1 MRSAAVDLDR
11 EWRMLLL
18 QILAVAAS
26 LALIG
31 VVLWDGFETV
41 VLPRR
46 VPRRFRLT
54 RIYFISTWSGAAA
67 LARRIRSLDR
77 REALLAVYGPLA
89 LILLLVLWV
98 GLLIFAFALLQ
109 WGLGSQMRT
118 ADGASGFGI
127 DLYFSGTT
135 FLTLG
140 LGDVYP
146 LTPLARIITVI
157 EVGAGFGVLALVI
170 GYLPVLYQ
178 TFSRR
183 ESRISLLDA
192 HAGSPPT
199 AGALLQRHPPDR
211 RANSLRTTLADWE
224 TWAADLLES
233 HLSYPML
240 AYYRSQHE
248 EQSWVAAL
256 MMIMDT
262 CALIIACNR
271 CTPLDGALVEQA
283 AYTFAMAR
291 HASADLAQVFQPAQ
305 REAMKHTLIASR
317 LPTNDHDR
325 LCEALQRAG
334 MMQGGAETNDHT
346 SGKFARELETLRTL
360 YEPYLAGLGVYFL
373 MALPP
378 FMPPPGALDDWQ
390 TTADDVTAPAI
401 TALIARGRSRA
412 ILPD

>member
-1 MRSAAVDLDR
+1 
-11 EWRMLLL
+11 MLIA
-18 QILAVAAS
+18 QTLATVAA
-26 LALIG
+26 LALIA

-54 RIYFISTWSGAAA
+54 RIYFISTWTAASA

-77 REALLAVYGPLA
+77 REGLLAVYGPLA
-89 LILLLVLWV
+89 LLILLMLWG

-109 WGLGSQMRT
+109 WGLGSQVRT
-118 ADGASGFGI
+118 VDGASGFGM

-146 LTPLARIITVI
+146 LTAIARIITVV

-199 AGALLQRHPPDR
+199 AGALLQRHSPDR
-211 RANSLRTTLADWE
+211 RSGSLRVTLAEWE
-224 TWAADLLES
+224 NWAADLLES

-256 MMIMDT
+256 AMIMDT
-262 CALIIACNR
+262 CALIIACNH
-271 CTPLDGALVEQA
+271 TVPLDEALVEQA

-305 REAMKHTLIASR
+305 RLAMKHMLIAGR
-317 LPTNDHDR
+317 LPTEDHQR
-325 LCEALQRAG
+325 LCDALLGVG
-334 MMQGGAETNDHT
+334 MIVVGGEDGETNARPADDL
-346 SGKFARELETLRTL
+346 ARELKTLRQL
-360 YEPYLAGLGVYFL
+360 YEPYLAGLSAYFL

-378 FMPPPGALDDWQ
+378 FIPPPDALDDWQ
-390 TTADDVTAPAI
+390 TTADNVTAPAI
-401 TALIARGRSRA
+401 TTLVTRDGSRA
-412 ILPD
+412 SLRNR

>member
-1 MRSAAVDLDR
+1 
-11 EWRMLLL
+11 MLIV
-18 QILAVAAS
+18 QILAVAAA

-54 RIYFISTWSGAAA
+54 RLYFISTWSGVSA

-118 ADGASGFGI
+118 ADGAPGFGM

-140 LGDVYP
+140 LGDVSP
-146 LTPLARIITVI
+146 LTPLARAITVV

-211 RANSLRTTLADWE
+211 RAASLRVTLAEWE

-256 MMIMDT
+256 TMIMDT

-271 CTPLDGALVEQA
+271 CTPLDEALVEQA

-305 REAMKHTLIASR
+305 RAAAKHTLIAAR
-317 LPTNDHDR
+317 LPADDHDR
-325 LCEALQRAG
+325 LCDALQGVG
-334 MMQGGAETNDHT
+334 MMHGGAETKDHT
-346 SGKFARELETLRTL
+346 SGKFARELEALRNL
-360 YEPYLAGLGVYFL
+360 YEPYLAGLGGYFL
-373 MALPP
+373 MALPS
-378 FMPPPGALDDWQ
+378 FMPPPGSLDDWQ
-390 TTADDVTAPAI
+390 TTADGMTAPAI
-401 TALIARGRSRA
+401 TGLIARDRSRA

>member
-1 MRSAAVDLDR
+1 
-11 EWRMLLL
+11 MLIL
-18 QILAVAAS
+18 QILALVAA
-26 LALIG
+26 LTLIG

-46 VPRRFRLT
+46 VPRRLRLT
-54 RIYFISTWSGAAA
+54 RLYFIGTWSAASA
-67 LARRIRSLDR
+67 LARRIRSLQR

-89 LILLLVLWV
+89 LIVLLILWV

-118 ADGASGFGI
+118 ADGVSGFGV

-140 LGDVYP
+140 LGDVIP
-146 LTPLARIITVI
+146 LTPLARAITVV

-183 ESRISLLDA
+183 EARISLLDA

-199 AGALLQRHPPDR
+199 ACALLQRHSPDR
-211 RANSLRTTLADWE
+211 RAASLRVTLAEWE

-256 MMIMDT
+256 TMIMDT

-271 CTPLDGALVEQA
+271 CTPLDEALVEQA
-283 AYTFAMAR
+283 TYTFAIAR
-291 HASADLAQVFQPAQ
+291 HAAADLAQVFQPAQ
-305 REAMKHTLIASR
+305 RAAMKHTLTTSR
-317 LPTNDHDR
+317 LPSDDHQR
-325 LCEALQRAG
+325 LRDALQGAG
-334 MMQGGAETNDHT
+334 MMRGGVETTDPT
-346 SGKFARELETLRTL
+346 FGKFMRELEALRLL
-360 YEPYLAGLGVYFL
+360 YEPYLAGLATYFL
-373 MALPP
+373 MELPH
-378 FMPPPGALDDWQ
+378 FVPPPDALDDWQ
-390 TTADDVTAPAI
+390 TTADEVTAPPI
-401 TALIARGRSRA
+401 TSLITRDLPHTIGRS
-412 ILPD
+412 

>member
-1 MRSAAVDLDR
+1 MPVLQAAAIVAALA
-11 EWRMLLL
+11 L
-18 QILAVAAS
+18 LAV
-26 LALIG
+26 
-31 VVLWDGFETV
+31 VLRDGFETV

-54 RIYFISTWSGAAA
+54 RLYFIGTWNITSA
-67 LARRIRSLDR
+67 LARRVRSLER
-77 REALLAVYGPLA
+77 RENLLAVYGPLA
-89 LILLLVLWV
+89 LLLLLVLWV

-109 WGLGSQMRT
+109 WGLGSQMR
-118 ADGASGFGI
+118 AVDGASGFGM

-146 LTPLARIITVI
+146 LTPLARVITVV

-199 AGALLQRHPPDR
+199 AGALLQRHPPNR
-211 RANSLRTTLADWE
+211 RAASLAATLAEWE
-224 TWAADLLES
+224 NWAADLLES

-256 MMIMDT
+256 TMIMDT
-262 CALIIACNR
+262 CALIVACNR
-271 CTPLDGALVEQA
+271 CQALDESLVEQA

-291 HASADLAQVFQPAQ
+291 HASADLAQVFRPAE
-305 REAMKHTLIASR
+305 RAAKAHRLLVARLADADRRRLGETLLRAGM
-317 LPTNDHDR
+317 
-325 LCEALQRAG
+325 LQRAKEDR
-334 MMQGGAETNDHT
+334 ADDRDVDHV
-346 SGKFARELETLRTL
+346 GKATDQLERELETLRLL
-360 YEPYLAGLGVYFL
+360 YEPYLAGLGSYFL
-373 MALPP
+373 MTLPP
-378 FMPPPGALDDWQ
+378 FMPPPDALDDWQ

-401 TALIARGRSRA
+401 TALVVRNRSRA
-412 ILPD
+412 VLPDA

>member
-1 MRSAAVDLDR
+1 MPI
-11 EWRMLLL
+11 L
-18 QILAVAAS
+18 QIFAVVI
-26 LALIG
+26 ALVMIA

-54 RIYFISTWSGAAA
+54 RLYFVGTWTVWST
-67 LARRIRSLDR
+67 LARRSRSLGR
-77 REALLAVYGPLA
+77 REGVLAVYGPLA
-89 LILLLVLWV
+89 LLLLLMLWAV
-98 GLLIFAFALLQ
+98 LLIFAFALLQ
-109 WGLGSQMRT
+109 WGLGSQMRQP
-118 ADGASGFGI
+118 DGVAPGFGM

-146 LTPLARIITVI
+146 LTPLARAVTVV
-157 EVGAGFGVLALVI
+157 EVGAGFGVLALVV

-199 AGALLQRHPPDR
+199 AGALLQRHPPNR
-211 RANSLRTTLADWE
+211 RAASLTATLAEWE
-224 TWAADLLES
+224 NWAADLLES

-256 MMIMDT
+256 TMILDT
-262 CALIIACNR
+262 CALILACNR
-271 CTPLDGALVEQA
+271 NAQLDATLVEQA

-291 HASADLAQVFQPAQ
+291 HAAADLVQVFRPATGATAA
-305 REAMKHTLIASR
+305 RSPLPSR
-317 LPTNDHDR
+317 LPASEHQR
-325 LCEALQRAG
+325 LY
-334 MMQGGAETNDHT
+334 
-346 SGKFARELETLRTL
+346 ETLLRVGMTTGGEEAKREIKREVDKLHAL
-360 YEPYLAGLGVYFL
+360 YEPYLAQLGDYFL

-378 FMPPPGALDDWQ
+378 LIPARGALDDWQ

-401 TALIARGRSRA
+401 TTLVAHDATHA
-412 ILPD
+412 AND

>member
-1 MRSAAVDLDR
+1 
-11 EWRMLLL
+11 MLML
-18 QILAVAAS
+18 QILAVAVA

-54 RIYFISTWSGAAA
+54 RLYFVSTWSGASA

-98 GLLIFAFALLQ
+98 ILLIFSFALLQ

-118 ADGASGFGI
+118 ADGVSGFGV

-140 LGDVYP
+140 LGDVSP
-146 LTPLARIITVI
+146 LTPLARAITVV

-199 AGALLQRHPPDR
+199 AGALLQRHPPNR
-211 RANSLRTTLADWE
+211 RASSLRATLAEWE

-256 MMIMDT
+256 TMIMDT

-271 CTPLDGALVEQA
+271 CTPLDEALVEQA

-291 HASADLAQVFQPAQ
+291 HAAADLAQVFQPAQ
-305 REAMKHTLIASR
+305 RAATKHALIASR
-317 LPTNDHDR
+317 LPADDHDR
-325 LCEALQRAG
+325 LCDALKGVG
-334 MMQGGAETNDHT
+334 MMQSGAGTNDHA
-346 SGKFARELETLRTL
+346 SGKFVRELEALRNL
-360 YEPYLAGLGVYFL
+360 YEPYLAALATYFL
-373 MALPP
+373 MALPS
-378 FMPPPGALDDWQ
+378 FMPPPGSLDDWQ
-390 TTADDVTAPAI
+390 TTADDITAPAI
-401 TALIARGRSRA
+401 TALIARDRSRA

>member
-1 MRSAAVDLDR
+1 
-11 EWRMLLL
+11 MLIV
-18 QILAVAAS
+18 QILAVVAA

-54 RIYFISTWSGAAA
+54 RLYFISTWSGVSA

-118 ADGASGFGI
+118 ADGAPGFGL

-140 LGDVYP
+140 LGDVAP
-146 LTPLARIITVI
+146 LTPLARAITVV

-199 AGALLQRHPPDR
+199 AGALLQRHSPDR
-211 RANSLRTTLADWE
+211 RAASLRATLAEWE

-256 MMIMDT
+256 TMIMDS

-271 CTPLDGALVEQA
+271 CTPLDEALVEQA

-305 REAMKHTLIASR
+305 RAAAKHTLIAAR
-317 LPTNDHDR
+317 LPTDDHDR
-325 LCEALQRAG
+325 LCGALQGVG
-334 MMQGGAETNDHT
+334 MLRGVAETKDHT
-346 SGKFARELETLRTL
+346 TGKFARELEALRNL
-360 YEPYLAGLGVYFL
+360 YEPYLAGLGGYFL

-401 TALIARGRSRA
+401 GALIARDRSRA

>member
-1 MRSAAVDLDR
+1 MVI
-11 EWRMLLL
+11 L
-18 QILAVAAS
+18 QTLAVLAA

-54 RIYFISTWSGAAA
+54 RLYFIGTWSVSSA
-67 LARRIRSLDR
+67 LARRIRSLER
-77 REALLAVYGPLA
+77 REGLLAVYGPLA
-89 LILLLVLWV
+89 LLLLLILWV

-109 WGLGSQMRT
+109 WGLGSQMHSV
-118 ADGASGFGI
+118 DGASGFGM

-146 LTPLARIITVI
+146 LTPVARAVTVV

-199 AGALLQRHPPDR
+199 AGALIQRHPPNR
-211 RANSLRTTLADWE
+211 RAGSLATTLEGWE
-224 TWAADLLES
+224 SWSADLLES
-233 HLSYPML
+233 HLSYPVL

-256 MMIMDT
+256 TMIQDT
-262 CALIIACNR
+262 CALILACNR
-271 CTPLDGALVEQA
+271 SEPLDGRLVEQA

-291 HASADLAQVFQPAQ
+291 HASADLAQVFRPAE
-305 REAMKHTLIASR
+305 RAAMRDALIASR
-317 LPTNDHDR
+317 LSTDDWRR
-325 LCEALQRAG
+325 LCDALVAVG
-334 MMQGGAETNDHT
+334 MATHADGRSGEEVEGAFDET
-346 SGKFARELETLRTL
+346 ARELEALRQL
-360 YEPYLAGLGVYFL
+360 YEPYMAGLGAYFL
-373 MALPP
+373 LSLPP
-378 FMPPPGALDDWQ
+378 FIPPPDALDDWQ

-401 TALIARGRSRA
+401 TTLVARDRSRGV
-412 ILPD
+412 LRD